1 MFEQFLGQTELIE
14 NLISRI
20 ADLETV
26 LDDIPSMV
34 GLREAVRELQ
44 EQYAKPAMTF
54 THYIRG

>member
-1 MFEQFLGQTELIE
+1 MCECE
-14 NLISRI
+14 NEISKIKSRI

-26 LDDIPSMV
+26 LDDLPSMV

-44 EQYAKPAMTF
+44 EQYAKPALTF